1 MRGPLEPLQQNGADR
16 SLRKGKQMKNLCAAM
31 AAIAFGVGT
40 LSLQTTWAN
49 DQTEVATVSIPL
61 SALNIEEAVA
71 TVSVLQD
78 PAASANSLL
87 GFCESK
93 MLQGIEVEGEDIQ
106 GLIKKLCGA
115 MKQFSREVAPPTQ
128 GLSANTYLITV
139 PLKQP
144 QQYIRSVTWTA
155 KSLDDAIAFIDLLKS
170 GQLKGMKVLTSVP
183 WAPGSS
189 QPCTECPI
197 SDLIF
202 RIEAMKDKRQ
212 LFE

>member
-1 MRGPLEPLQQNGADR
+1 
-16 SLRKGKQMKNLCAAM
+16 MKILCAVAL
-31 AAIAFGVGT
+31 AFGIGWFV
-40 LSLQTTWAN
+40 LQPVRAN
-49 DQTEVATVSIPL
+49 DQNEISTVAIPL

-93 MLQGIEVEGEDIQ
+93 VLQGIEIEGEDIQ

-144 QQYIRSVTWTA
+144 EQSIRGVTWTA

-183 WAPGSS
+183 WAPGST
-189 QPCTECPI
+189 QPCQECPI

-202 RIEAMKDKRQ
+202 RIEAMKEKPDLLK
-212 LFE
+212 